1 MIRLAILDDSL
12 PQQLEHSA
20 AGPLADVQV
29 TFAGTDLDKL
39 LEHCRRQ
46 PPHVVILNVD
56 LLPPGE
62 PDRVA
67 QLKDQTQA
75 ELVIALY
82 SFLRRQDLEA
92 LSNVSRPL
100 RGPVTLA
107 RLRSQMLSVIIRH
120 MLDDKSAADPA
131 DPAKK
136 GASPTS
142 ASAPSPQDAPPPR
155 FSSSQL
161 ARLMEIP
168 SAVDCECPNH
178 LSELVASLNAFE
190 GYAKRCQN
198 KNPEDAKLHADLA
211 LFAAHARSVMERALE
226 RVIEHEKIVL

>member
-12 PQQLEHSA
+12 PRQLEHS

-56 LLPPGE
+56 LFPPGE
-62 PDRVA
+62 PDRAIA

-120 MLDDKSAADPA
+120 MLDDKGTPPSTT
-131 DPAKK
+131 
-136 GASPTS
+136 SP
-142 ASAPSPQDAPPPR
+142 PHDAPPPR

-198 KNPEDAKLHADLA
+198 KNPADAKLHADLA

>member
-1 MIRLAILDDSL
+1 VLPAPWPTVEDMIRLAILDDSL
-12 PQQLEHSA
+12 PRQLEHS

-56 LLPPGE
+56 LFPPGE
-62 PDRVA
+62 PVRAIA

-120 MLDDKSAADPA
+120 MLDDK
-131 DPAKK
+131 
-136 GASPTS
+136 GTR
-142 ASAPSPQDAPPPR
+142 PPPR
-155 FSSSQL
+155 LPTTHRRRASARASSRVSWRSPPRSIAS
-161 ARLMEIP
+161 ARTT
-168 SAVDCECPNH
+168 
-178 LSELVASLNAFE
+178 
-190 GYAKRCQN
+190 
-198 KNPEDAKLHADLA
+198 
-211 LFAAHARSVMERALE
+211 
-226 RVIEHEKIVL
+226 